1 MTISIDC
8 VVPSRSRLGEGA
20 IWDVDDA
27 RLWWVDIRAGLVHC
41 YDPTSGA
48 NDSFEVGEQVGSIA
62 RRACGGL
69 VI

>member
-8 VVPSRSRLGEGA
+8 VFPSRSRLGEGA

-41 YDPTSGA
+41 YAVSYTHLTLPTKA
-48 NDSFEVGEQVGSIA
+48 
-62 RRACGGL
+62 
-69 VI
+69 